1 MKRALI
7 SVYDKEGIVEFSKE
21 LVDMGWDII
30 STGGTSQFLR
40 DAGVD
45 TIEITEVTNFPE
57 ILDGRVKTLNPRIHG
72 GLLFKRDDSDHI
84 DTINKH
90 HIKPIDMVVNNLYPF
105 EETLANNNSTHEDKI
120 ENIDIGGPS
129 MIRAAAKNYNDVTV
143 LIDPKDY
150 KKVIEELKKD
160 GDTSLETRRYL
171 AGKVYRYTAYYDA
184 LIGQYFME
192 LDDVLFP
199 EYITL
204 PFKEGRELRYG
215 ENPHQRGAFYKT
227 PFETEGTI
235 ANFKQLHGKEL
246 SFNNINDSNGALNI
260 IKEFVNEP
268 TVVAVKHSNP
278 CGIGSGK
285 TLLKAYERAYESD
298 SSSIFG
304 GVLAMNSQ
312 VTRDVAEEINKIF
325 IEIVMAPSYTD
336 EALEVLE
343 SKKNIRILEIEN
355 IIRSEYKEYDCKK
368 VLGGMLLQERDDIL
382 FADELECV
390 TNRAAT
396 AEELEDLLFAWK
408 SSKELKS
415 NGVVMV
421 KDKATVGI
429 GVGEVNRYWAVKKA
443 IERAGIKGEGSVLAS
458 DGFFPFR
465 DSIEALGKAG
475 VTAIIQPGGSIK
487 DQDCIDE
494 ANKHNMAML
503 FTKVRHFNH

>member
-57 ILDGRVKTLNPRIHG
+57 ILDGRVNSLNPRIHG
-72 GLLFKRDDSDHI
+72 GLLFKRDDSDHV

-105 EETLANNNSTHEDKI
+105 EETLANNNSSHEDKI

-227 PFETEGTI
+227 PF
-235 ANFKQLHGKEL
+235 
-246 SFNNINDSNGALNI
+246 
-260 IKEFVNEP
+260 
-268 TVVAVKHSNP
+268 
-278 CGIGSGK
+278 
-285 TLLKAYERAYESD
+285 
-298 SSSIFG
+298 
-304 GVLAMNSQ
+304 
-312 VTRDVAEEINKIF
+312 
-325 IEIVMAPSYTD
+325 
-336 EALEVLE
+336 
-343 SKKNIRILEIEN
+343 
-355 IIRSEYKEYDCKK
+355 
-368 VLGGMLLQERDDIL
+368 
-382 FADELECV
+382 
-390 TNRAAT
+390 
-396 AEELEDLLFAWK
+396 
-408 SSKELKS
+408 
-415 NGVVMV
+415 
-421 KDKATVGI
+421 
-429 GVGEVNRYWAVKKA
+429 
-443 IERAGIKGEGSVLAS
+443 
-458 DGFFPFR
+458 
-465 DSIEALGKAG
+465 
-475 VTAIIQPGGSIK
+475 
-487 DQDCIDE
+487 
-494 ANKHNMAML
+494 
-503 FTKVRHFNH
+503 